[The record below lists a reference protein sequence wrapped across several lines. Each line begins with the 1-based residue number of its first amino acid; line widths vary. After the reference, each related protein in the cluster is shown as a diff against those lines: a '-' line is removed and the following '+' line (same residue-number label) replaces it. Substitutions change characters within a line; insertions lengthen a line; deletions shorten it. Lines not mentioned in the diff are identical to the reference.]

1 VSRARFAAAFL
12 YTCAAVAA
20 AIWFLRDAFVPRLLG
35 ALKSGGGDCVINW
48 LGARAWEKHLDIYSP
63 AGLKWAGLSTFGHPP
78 TTPLW
83 YLPFTP
89 YDIFDLTQLFGHFLI
104 FMLLIHLVLVASEL
118 RVPMVLPTSLVAWAL
133 VMDTQ
138 WWVYHVTMLQLSEPI
153 AFLYVL
159 AWICLRRDHEIGSGI
174 LLGLACSMKV
184 YAGLLVLMLLVG
196 RRWRGVAAA
205 VVVYLAFVVAATWGF
220 GRACWRE
227 YLPMMRES
235 QEAWVGR
242 ANNASLQGIM
252 VRAWPTSWMTG
263 HWVPKAMLAAM
274 LLSALI
280 IAGLLWLSR
289 RDLTARVTGRGDEA
303 IDLPFA
309 LFSVASVWLNPVA
322 WEHYNVTLL
331 LPMAVALF
339 AVWRQPGRARI
350 AWIAVVT
357 GALLLIAY
365 FLSIN
370 MLDKSNAKNG
380 AEARRLV
387 TANWLPWPMM
397 LALLGALI
405 WRRRRLVAG
414 DAPVRATVSAAAS
427 ARPA

>member
-1 VSRARFAAAFL
+1 
-12 YTCAAVAA
+12 
-20 AIWFLRDAFVPRLLG
+20 
-35 ALKSGGGDCVINW
+35 
-48 LGARAWEKHLDIYSP
+48 GARAWEKHLDIYSP

-118 RVPMVLPTSLVAWAL
+118 RVPMVLPTALLSWAL

-138 WWVYHVTMLQLSEPI
+138 WWVYHVTMIQLSEPI

-159 AWICLRRDHEIGSGI
+159 AWICLRRDHEIASGI

-184 YAGLLVLMLLVG
+184 YAGLLVLLLLVG
-196 RRWRGVAAA
+196 KRWRGVAAA
-205 VVVYLAFVVAATWGF
+205 VVVYLGFVIAATWGF
-220 GRACWRE
+220 GSACWRE
-227 YLPMMRES
+227 YLPMMRDS

-280 IAGLLWLSR
+280 IVGLLWLSR
-289 RDLTARVTGRGDEA
+289 RDLAARVTGRGDEA

-322 WEHYNVTLL
+322 WEHYNATLPFPL
-331 LPMAVALF
+331 AVAFF
-339 AVWRQPGRARI
+339 AVWRQQGRARI
-350 AWIAVVT
+350 LWIVGINAMLLFVAW
-357 GALLLIAY
+357 L
-365 FLSIN
+365 LSID
-370 MLDKSNAKNG
+370 MYEKTHA
-380 AEARRLV
+380 ATPAAQRWFI
-387 TANWLPWPMM
+387 TANWLPWPLTMT
-397 LALLGALI
+397 ALGLLF
-405 WRRRRLVAG
+405 WRRSRLSSV
-414 DAPVRATVSAAAS
+414 AAAQ
-427 ARPA
+427 PA

>member
-1 VSRARFAAAFL
+1 
-12 YTCAAVAA
+12 
-20 AIWFLRDAFVPRLLG
+20 
-35 ALKSGGGDCVINW
+35 
-48 LGARAWEKHLDIYSP
+48 
-63 AGLKWAGLSTFGHPP
+63 
-78 TTPLW
+78 
-83 YLPFTP
+83 
-89 YDIFDLTQLFGHFLI
+89 
-104 FMLLIHLVLVASEL
+104 
-118 RVPMVLPTSLVAWAL
+118 
-133 VMDTQ
+133 
-138 WWVYHVTMLQLSEPI
+138 
-153 AFLYVL
+153 
-159 AWICLRRDHEIGSGI
+159 
-174 LLGLACSMKV
+174 
-184 YAGLLVLMLLVG
+184 
-196 RRWRGVAAA
+196 
-205 VVVYLAFVVAATWGF
+205 
-220 GRACWRE
+220 
-227 YLPMMRES
+227 
-235 QEAWVGR
+235 
-242 ANNASLQGIM
+242 
-252 VRAWPTSWMTG
+252 MTG

-350 AWIAVVT
+350 AWIAGVT
-357 GALLLIAY
+357 CALVLIAY

-370 MLDKSNAKNG
+370 MYDKSNAKNA